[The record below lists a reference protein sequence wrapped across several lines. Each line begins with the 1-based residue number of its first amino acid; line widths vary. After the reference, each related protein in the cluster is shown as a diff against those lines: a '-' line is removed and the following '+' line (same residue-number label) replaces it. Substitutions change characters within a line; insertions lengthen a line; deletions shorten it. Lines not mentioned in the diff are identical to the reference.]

1 VTYRSKGVNA
11 HPGCFWSA
19 GADVCAGFAQKR
31 QIPGGLMKNQR
42 QGRAALLSQSR
53 VALVALPA
61 GRLHNLPDLADV
73 VEPVDTQDLKS

>member
-1 VTYRSKGVNA
+1 MRTQGVFGQRA
-11 HPGCFWSA
+11 LMF
-19 GADVCAGFAQKR
+19 CAGVAQKR